1 MAIGFAFV
9 PGNERPAH
17 AAESAVGLGTAE
29 SFAVLGGTTVTNTG
43 LTVVSGDLGV
53 SPGSSVTGFP
63 PGIVNN
69 GVIHTTDAVA
79 DTAQQDVT
87 TAYNDAAGRSAT
99 PLDSVDLAGQTLA
112 PGVYSG
118 GTLGLNGTLTLNG
131 DASSV
136 FIFQA
141 ASTLITGS
149 GSRVALIG
157 GASECNVFWQVGSS
171 ATLGTGSVFVGTVLA
186 LTSISAGTAASVQ
199 GRLLAQNGAVTLD
212 TNAITRPADCT
223 TGGGGDTTTAGT
235 TTAGTTTAGTTTAG
249 TTTAGTTTAG
259 TTTAG
264 TTTAGTTTAGTTTAG
279 TTTAGT
285 TTAGTTTAGT
295 TTAGTTTAGT
305 TTAGT
310 TTAGTTTA
318 GTTTVGTTTV
328 GTATVGT
335 TTVGASTAGTTT
347 TGTSTAGM
355 STTAGTTT
363 ASGLADTGLDNV
375 WLIPGV
381 LLLVGLGGGLL
392 LAGRRRKVH

>member
-9 PGNERPAH
+9 PGSARPAL
-17 AAESAVGLGTAE
+17 AAEAAVGLGTAE

-43 LTVVSGDLGV
+43 VSDLSGDLGV
-53 SPGSSVTGFP
+53 SPGSAVTGFP
-63 PGIVNN
+63 PGIVEN
-69 GVIHTTDAVA
+69 GVIHTTDGVA

-99 PLDSVDLAGQTLA
+99 ALASVDLAGQTLG
-112 PGVYSG
+112 PGVYSAP
-118 GTLGLNGTLTLNG
+118 TLSLSGTLTLDG

-141 ASTLITGS
+141 GSTLITGTS
-149 GSRVALIG
+149 SHVMLTG
-157 GASECNVFWQVGSS
+157 GASQCNVFWQVGSS

-186 LTSISAGTAASVQ
+186 LTSITANTTADVQ
-199 GRLLAQNGAVTLD
+199 GRLLARNGAVTLD
-212 TNAITRPADCT
+212 TNTVTRPANCT
-223 TGGGGDTTTAGT
+223 TGSGGGT

-310 TTAGTTTA
+310 TTAGTTT
-318 GTTTVGTTTV
+318 GTTVGTT
-328 GTATVGT
+328 VGT
-335 TTVGASTAGTTT
+335 TSAGTTT
-347 TGTSTAGM
+347 AGSSSAVTMTAGAM
-355 STTAGTTT
+355 T

-375 WLIPGV
+375 WLVPAV
-381 LLLVGLGGGLL
+381 LLFLGLGGGLFL
-392 LAGRRRKVH
+392 VGRARKVR